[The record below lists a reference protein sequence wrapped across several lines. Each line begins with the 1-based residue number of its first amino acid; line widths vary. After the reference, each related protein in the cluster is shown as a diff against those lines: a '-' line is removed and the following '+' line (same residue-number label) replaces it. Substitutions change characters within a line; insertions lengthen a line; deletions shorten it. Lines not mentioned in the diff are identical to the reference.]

1 MENVTAENIS
11 RAIIA
16 KCGAEYKEKMQ
27 QARIAVAGLGGLG
40 SNTAVLLC
48 RMGVGHLHL
57 LDHDRVDLANINRQQ
72 YFLEQ
77 IGKYKTEALAE
88 ILYKINPY
96 IKLQIDNIKV
106 TEADIVG
113 LFQADDFICEAFDK
127 AESKAMLVNG
137 ILENFTDKI
146 VISGSGMAGTDSA
159 DLLRSKQVWQR
170 LYICGDGVSDCK
182 DSPLY
187 AGRVAVCAGQQ
198 AHLAM
203 RIILGLEKK
212 Q

>member
-1 MENVTAENIS
+1 METVTAENIS

-16 KCGAEYKEKMQ
+16 KCGTAYADKMQ

-48 RMGVGHLHL
+48 RMGVGQLHL

-77 IGKYKTEALAE
+77 VGKYKTEALAE
-88 ILYKINPY
+88 LLYKINPY

-106 TEADIVG
+106 TEENIAE
-113 LFQADDFICEAFDK
+113 LFREDDLICEAFDK

-146 VISGSGMAGTDSA
+146 IISGSGMAGTASA
-159 DLLRSKQVWQR
+159 DLISTKQIWPC
-170 LYICGDGVSDCK
+170 LYMCGDGVSDCA
-182 DSPLY
+182 SSALY